1 MMRFRWTALVAGLV
15 AGMWGC
21 GLEFPPD
28 AVGVNLTE
36 VNRIRADTGLTPQE
50 RREQLRE
57 LGLSD
62 STINGLLRNERT
74 GNQFG
79 GTLRSAYDKVKV
91 GTFTQL
97 TPDEIQFYGDAA
109 RTAGGPNFTLT
120 DPQAQA
126 IATFVR
132 AQGLN
137 TSDDVAAFLAD
148 PNNVVPDDVPAG
160 VMQQLFVDFDEDEV
174 LDQIP

>member
-1 MMRFRWTALVAGLV
+1 MMRRRWSMVLPALIA
-15 AGMWGC
+15 AAWGC

-28 AVGVNLTE
+28 AVGVNITE
-36 VNRIRADTGLTPQE
+36 VNRIRADTSLSTQE

-79 GTLRSAYDKVKV
+79 GTLRSAYDKVK
-91 GTFTQL
+91 GGLFTQL
-97 TPDEIQFYGDAA
+97 TPDEIQFFGDAA

-126 IATFVR
+126 ISTFVR
-132 AQGLN
+132 SQGLN
-137 TSDDVAAFLAD
+137 TSDDVAAFLGD
-148 PNNVVPDDVPAG
+148 PNNVVPDTVPAG